1 MHFHIT
7 VIPFLLFTPSRPS
20 LSKVMHGSSLVAQW
34 VNDPALSL
42 LWLRLLLWHR
52 SFALELPNAEGM
64 GRKNKQTN
72 KKPRKKNNN
81 KVEPQKN
88 D

>member
-52 SFALELPNAEGM
+52 SFALELPNAEGT
-64 GRKNKQTN
+64 GRKNKQTKN
-72 KKPRKKNNN
+72 PEKKKQQQSIATEK
-81 KVEPQKN
+81 
-88 D
+88 